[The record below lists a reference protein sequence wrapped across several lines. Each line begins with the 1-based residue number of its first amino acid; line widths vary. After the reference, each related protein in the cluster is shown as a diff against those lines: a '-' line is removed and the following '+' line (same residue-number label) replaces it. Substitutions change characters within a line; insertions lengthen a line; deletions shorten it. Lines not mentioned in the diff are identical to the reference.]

1 MKFLYLSYM
10 SMKNI
15 ILHPS
20 QYQEERTSDWINR
33 FFGVLFGITFLI
45 SIPLIFWT
53 LSIYWTTL
61 IDGYCLFLLAL
72 FIGFS
77 ITILFRKR
85 IDLSSSKH
93 DLPRGVQLI
102 LFCVFNSFSFG
113 TIIIF
118 FILWGNQAFGGRSH
132 TTMKIAVTSFGHT
145 RPTRNNDPVPFV
157 EAMYKN
163 KKVGKYYPRY
173 ADVEHVDSLKVSVI
187 NGWLG
192 FEVVVV
198 E

>member
-1 MKFLYLSYM
+1 MFKRNISLNPYL
-10 SMKNI
+10 
-15 ILHPS
+15 
-20 QYQEERTSDWINR
+20 QQQERTGDPINK
-33 FFGVLFGITFLI
+33 FFGLLFGITFLI

-61 IDGYCLFLLAL
+61 INGYCLFILAIL
-72 FIGFS
+72 IGCS

-85 IDLSSSKH
+85 VDVYAGKH

-102 LFCVFNSFSFG
+102 MFCVFNSFSLG

-118 FILWGNQAFGGRSH
+118 SILWSNQAFGGRSH
-132 TTMKIAVTSFGHT
+132 TTKKLAVMSFGHT

-157 EAMYKN
+157 DAMYKD
-163 KKVGKYYPRY
+163 KHVSKYYPRY

-187 NGWLG
+187 NGWWG
-192 FEVVVV
+192 YEVVVV